1 MKTRKPQWTLLEL
14 MDGLHQRVTQD
25 LKIARAALAH
35 PGAKGD
41 ASEEIWISLFK
52 TYLPERYRVAK
63 ATICDSKG
71 RFSDEIDVVVF
82 DRQYTPF
89 IFNFNDQLVIPC
101 EAVYAVFE
109 SKQEISGTH
118 IKYAQAKIATVR
130 KLHRT
135 SGDVQTVD
143 GLKKKIVPKP
153 IIGGFLA
160 FECRWKKPI
169 DNTLRRVLS
178 LDQAD
183 GRIDL
188 GCVAAYGTFGCDG
201 ADCLTSVSHARAAT
215 SFLLELISRLQ
226 KTGTVP
232 AIEMAEYARW
242 LT

>member
-1 MKTRKPQWTLLEL
+1 MKTRKPKWTLPAL

-25 LKIARAALAH
+25 LKIARATLGH
-35 PGAKGD
+35 PVAKGD
-41 ASEEIWISLFK
+41 ASQEVWISLFK
-52 TYLPERYRVAK
+52 TYLPERYRA
-63 ATICDSKG
+63 ATATVCDSKG
-71 RFSDEIDVVVF
+71 NFSEHIDVVIF

-89 IFNFNDQLVIPC
+89 IFNFKDQLVIPC

-109 SKQEISGTH
+109 SKQEITSPYVE
-118 IKYAQAKIATVR
+118 YAQAKIASVR

-143 GLKKKIVPKP
+143 GVRKGITPKP

-169 DNTLRRVLS
+169 DNTLKRVLS
-178 LDQAD
+178 LDQGN

-188 GCVAAYGTFGCDG
+188 GCIAAYGTFGCDG
-201 ADCLTSVSHARAAT
+201 ADCLTSVSHTRAAT

-232 AIEMAEYARW
+232 AIEMGEYARW